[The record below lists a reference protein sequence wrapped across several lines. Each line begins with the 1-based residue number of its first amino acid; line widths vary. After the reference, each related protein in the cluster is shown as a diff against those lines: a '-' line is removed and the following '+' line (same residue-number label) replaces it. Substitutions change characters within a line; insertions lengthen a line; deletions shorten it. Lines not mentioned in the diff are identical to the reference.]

1 LNDEEVKLKIREI
14 IKEHVFSSAVPDF
27 VLTQALDKTT
37 ADLRS
42 ALLRYVYMYQSTN
55 SSQRA
60 QGEDAVDRFIEAFK
74 VEVKNVFEDCLQ
86 DFLNDVR

>member
-1 LNDEEVKLKIREI
+1 LNDDEVKLKIQKI
-14 IKEHVFSSAVPDF
+14 IKEHIFSSAVPDF

-37 ADLRS
+37 ADLKN
-42 ALLRYVYMYQSTN
+42 ALLKYVYMYRSAN

-60 QGEDAVDRFIEAFK
+60 QGEDAVDRFVEVFK
-74 VEVKNVFEDCLQ
+74 VEVKSVFEDCLQ